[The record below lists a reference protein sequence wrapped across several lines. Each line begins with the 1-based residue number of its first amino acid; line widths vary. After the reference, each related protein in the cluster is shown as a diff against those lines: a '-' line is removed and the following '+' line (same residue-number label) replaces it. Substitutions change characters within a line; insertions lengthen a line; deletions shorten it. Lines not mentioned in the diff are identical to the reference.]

1 MASGDG
7 CHPRLISVNV
17 TFFPLI
23 SLFSALY
30 LINKVVMAI
39 HSYVI
44 PFHINTYISDP
55 HYKARNSGAPLDSW
69 QYVIGCTVVL
79 RMKLTLALIHE
90 RKGKDRRG
98 CFIIFVQNLL
108 STCDIFLL

>member
-1 MASGDG
+1 MAGGDG
-7 CHPRLISVNV
+7 RHPGLISVNV
-17 TFFPLI
+17 TYFPLI

-44 PFHINTYISDP
+44 SCHINTYISDT

-69 QYVIGCTVVL
+69 QCVTGCTVVL
-79 RMKLTLALIHE
+79 RMKFTFALIHE
-90 RKGKDRRG
+90 RKGKDRRD
-98 CFIIFVQNLL
+98 CFIIFVHSPL
-108 STCDIFLL
+108 SIFGIFLL